1 MSKILAGAFVIALV
15 AAGSARAMDP
25 WSFTDQAQ
33 EYQGIALARATGGE
47 GRYAASEPAAPTE
60 TGSFTARAAAW
71 QGIALATE
79 PEAPAAAAPSIDL
92 EAASFV
98 SRVEAFQGIG
108 QAASEGAAS
117 GEPSAK

>member
-1 MSKILAGAFVIALV
+1 MSKILAGAFVFAL
-15 AAGSARAMDP
+15 AAVGSARAMDP
-25 WSFTDQAQ
+25 WSFTEQAQ
-33 EYQGIALARATGGE
+33 EHQGVAQAREASGE
-47 GRYAASEPAAPTE
+47 GRYVASEPAAPTE

-71 QGIALATE
+71 QGIARAAE
-79 PEAPAAAAPSIDL
+79 PEAPTASAPSVDL